1 MPVSE
6 THPLYDEFKTE
17 WLRNQDAI
25 DGERKVKKRGPA
37 YLPIPDPDVNNE
49 ASKRYQSYKNRAVYT
64 NFTGRTVSGLTG
76 LVFREDPIIELPAQ
90 LEYMRDNADGNGLTL
105 ISMAYD
111 AVRQAQAKGRYIVV
125 TSVGG
130 EQEIEELSPDTVPSK
145 KSSAQV
151 QAKIVSYFAENAI
164 NWDDNGNA
172 LQMLNL
178 KEIVLDRGS
187 DGFGSEEVTKNLVYR
202 VTDSG
207 VTVQH
212 YKEDSAGLVFDIKYS
227 DGSMAEKI
235 PADIIGAVDNN
246 PYPDQPPIS
255 DIAALNV
262 AHYRNSAD
270 YEEGVYITGQPTLHV
285 NSGDTSARDFNDLN
299 PNGIQLGS
307 SRAVVTQKG
316 DMKLVQAESNSAAN
330 EAMVRKEEQMV
341 MLGAQIIQP
350 RSGVETAEAAKIRA
364 SAETSILT
372 TITANVSQAFEN
384 RLRDAAL
391 FMGANPDE
399 VKFKLSDNFYPEDA
413 DPQVLMAMFQGSDRG
428 AWAIQDV
435 RNYGRRSGLV
445 DPERTD
451 EIIDSEIGEQSPL
464 L

>member
-6 THPLYDEFKTE
+6 THPLYDEFKSE

-25 DGERKVKKRGPA
+25 DGERKIKRRGSA
-37 YLPIPDPDVNNE
+37 YLPVPDPENAPE
-49 ASKRYQSYKNRAVYT
+49 ASEEYQAYKTRAVYT

-76 LVFREDPIIELPAQ
+76 LVFREDPLIELPPE

-105 ISMAYD
+105 ISMAYQ
-111 AVRQAQAKGRYIVV
+111 AVRQAQAKGRFIVV

-130 EQEIEELSPDTVPSK
+130 EQEIEELEPDTVPSK
-145 KSSAQV
+145 ESSSNV

-172 LQMLNL
+172 LKMLNL

-202 VTDSG
+202 VTEDG

-212 YKEDSAGLVFDIKYS
+212 YKEDTGGKTFDIRYA
-227 DGSMAEKI
+227 DGSMADLI
-235 PADIIGAVDNN
+235 PADIIGSVDNN

-255 DIAALNV
+255 DIASLNV
-262 AHYRNSAD
+262 AHYRNSASN
-270 YEEGVYITGQPTLHV
+270 EEGIHITSQPTAHI
-285 NSGDTSARDFNDLN
+285 NTGDTSAADFKELN
-299 PNGIQLGS
+299 GSGIKLGS
-307 SRAVVTQKG
+307 KVCIITQKG
-316 DMKLVQAESNSAAN
+316 DMKLIQAAPNSSAS
-330 EAMVRKEEQMV
+330 EAMIRKEEQMI

-384 RLRDAAL
+384 RLKDAAL
-391 FMGANPDE
+391 FMGANPDD

-413 DPQVLMAMFQGSDRG
+413 DPQVLMAMIQASDRG
-428 AWAIQDV
+428 SWTRMDI
-435 RNYGRRSGLV
+435 REYGRRTGMV
-445 DPERTD
+445 IPERTD
-451 EIIDSEIGEQSPL
+451 EIIDSEIASMSPL
-464 L
+464 S